1 MSTLVER
8 VHFPYASAAFGCKGE
23 SQDSGSSPAPGAWND
38 FNDLARL
45 DVSETEASLEYSN
58 DRRGLRLMAKVLSD
72 LSDVEHAPAPL
83 GRMVGAD
90 RGRR

>member
-8 VHFPYASAAFGCKGE
+8 VHFPYASAVFGCNGE
-23 SQDSGSSPAPGAWND
+23 SQDSVPSPALVAWND
-38 FNDLARL
+38 FNDLSRL
-45 DVSETEASLEYSN
+45 EVNETESSLECSH
-58 DRRGLRLMAKVLSD
+58 DLRGFRLMAKVLSD
-72 LSDVEHAPAPL
+72 LTDVEHAPAPL